1 MPADTTAP
9 AEIFERARP
18 RLWGL
23 AYRMLGSAA
32 DADDAVQDT
41 YLRWQAAGLDH
52 IDTPEAWLTTVCTR
66 RAIDM
71 LRAARRAR
79 TDYVGPWLPEPV
91 IAPEAGAELELAESL
106 STAFLLLLERLSPTE
121 RAAYLL
127 REVFDYAYADV
138 AASLNKSEAA
148 CRQLV
153 SRARRHVGHD
163 RARFAPPPERRQDLL
178 ESFLGAMQSGSVEN
192 LATLLSEDAELW
204 SDGGG
209 KVLAARNVIHGANNV
224 ARFLHGVWQRVWAEQ
239 DVRRVAVNGGAGL
252 LLGARGTLESV
263 VTFGIAPDGRIG
275 AIYVV
280 RNPDKLPGPGLL
292 AIAENLHLPAAREGT

>member
-1 MPADTTAP
+1 MPADSTAA

-23 AYRMLGSAA
+23 AYRMLGSPA

-41 YLRWQAAGLDH
+41 YLRWQAADLDH
-52 IDTPEAWLTTVCTR
+52 IDAPEAWLTTVCTR
-66 RAIDM
+66 RTIDM
-71 LRAARRAR
+71 LRAAQRAR

-91 IAPEAGAELELAESL
+91 VAPEAGVELELAESL

-127 REVFDYAYADV
+127 REVFDYDYADV
-138 AASLNKSEAA
+138 AAALNKSEAA

-153 SRARRHVGHD
+153 SRARKHVGQD
-163 RARFAPPPERRQDLL
+163 RARFAPAPERQQDLL
-178 ESFLGAMQSGSVEN
+178 DSFLGAMKSGAVEN
-192 LATLLSEDAELW
+192 LAMLLSEDAELW

-209 KVLAARNVIHGANNV
+209 KVLAARNVIHGAGNV
-224 ARFLHGVWQRVWAEQ
+224 ARFLHGVWQRAWTEQ
-239 DVRRVAVNGGAGL
+239 NVKLVAVNGGPGL
-252 LLGARGTLESV
+252 LLGEAGRLESV
-263 VTFGIAPDGRIG
+263 VTFGLAPDGRIA

-280 RNPDKLPGPGLL
+280 RNPDKLPGL
-292 AIAENLHLPAAREGT
+292 EF